1 MKKLDQFRKE
11 KDRKIKTHRRV
22 FSRVIAKKYLGD
34 LKRNTM
40 NYVEASGFFVN
51 EIVYRLSAELLPKLL
66 IETSTIATAE
76 AKLVS
81 EAEGTFHVM

>member
-1 MKKLDQFRKE
+1 MKKLDQLRKE

-22 FSRVIAKKYLGD
+22 FSRVIAKKYLVD

-51 EIVYRLSAELLPKLL
+51 EIDYRLSAELLPKLL
-66 IETSTIATAE
+66 I
-76 AKLVS
+76 
-81 EAEGTFHVM
+81 